1 MLTGSV
7 DIPCPKVLT
16 SVNNKETAP
25 LRIEAMLRRERDDDR
40 EGEKGSFIR
49 NAKHAREERIGR
61 EGFVMQQAS
70 RMERV
75 FLLVQSIYLLHEF
88 IQNNMRVS
96 WVWLK

>member
-49 NAKHAREERIGR
+49 MPNTPEKKGLGEKG
-61 EGFVMQQAS
+61 S
-70 RMERV
+70 
-75 FLLVQSIYLLHEF
+75 
-88 IQNNMRVS
+88 
-96 WVWLK
+96 

>member
-61 EGFVMQQAS
+61 EGFVMQQP
-70 RMERV
+70 REWKGCFFWYRV
-75 FLLVQSIYLLHEF
+75 SIYYMSSYKL
-88 IQNNMRVS
+88 I
-96 WVWLK
+96 